1 MTAQNTSNVTF
12 WLTTGVGASY
22 DMSAAPVQGKPT
34 TITAATSGHADGDVA
49 VCKNTGWSSVDAV
62 HIVSDYSGA
71 NFKARGSDSTR
82 ETEASKAGNVTIYS
96 ADDMT
101 KLCPSSWTDTTNAP
115 STINAGTF
123 CDPTQTIAGSAVDA
137 GTMEI
142 SGYLDACDEDYQA
155 LYEAYEYADQRYLR
169 ISLGPDQGYLVAPV
183 VAISMNWEIPLE
195 GAVAYTLTFAKN
207 SATKHRF
214 GPCTTN

>member
-1 MTAQNTSNVTF
+1 MTAQNTSNVSF
-12 WLTTGVGASY
+12 WLTTGAGTKAA
-22 DMSAAPVQGKPT
+22 MGAAPVQGKPT
-34 TITAATSGHADGDVA
+34 AITATTTGSADGDIA
-49 VCKNTGWSSVDAV
+49 VCSGTGWSSVDAV
-62 HIVSDYSGA
+62 HIVDAYNESGF
-71 NFKARGSDSTR
+71 NLLGCDSTR
-82 ETEASKAGNVTIYS
+82 ETETSKAGDVVLYNS
-96 ADDMT
+96 DDMT

-142 SGYLDACDEDYQA
+142 SGYVDVCTEDYQA

-195 GAVAYTLTFAKN
+195 GAVAYTLSFVKN

-214 GPCTTN
+214 GPCS